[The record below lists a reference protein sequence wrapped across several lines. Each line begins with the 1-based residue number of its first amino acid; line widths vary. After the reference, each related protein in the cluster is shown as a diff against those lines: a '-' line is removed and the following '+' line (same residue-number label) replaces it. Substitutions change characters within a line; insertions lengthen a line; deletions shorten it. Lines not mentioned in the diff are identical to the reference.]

1 MRRVIPNRW
10 CRRLRVAWRNTPL
23 ARQAFFAFYGS
34 MVLITGATFV
44 LYIQDTRHSVV
55 EMERATMRSMFPVIE
70 RVLMDSMMRENHDP
84 IRKLF
89 TAHSNHNGSEGMF
102 LLDPEKNAIDIRDLG
117 RSLRPRH
124 TEAPPVDEDKN
135 ILMDFRI
142 INREGCVRCHGP
154 NTDTLGYIRL
164 VSPKR
169 DRQAVA
175 EANLKSRLMILFS
188 SFIAVGLITLLIVRR
203 VIDEPLGRIVEAM
216 DRVAHGTLS
225 ARVETPPSGELRS
238 IARGF
243 NSMVRRL
250 ERDRREILD
259 LHRRQV
265 THMERLASL
274 GELSAHLAHEVRN
287 PLTGIGSTIQ
297 ILLAE
302 APGGSPRREILGKVL
317 TQLNRMEQT
326 MGNFLRFARMPEAV
340 VRPFEL
346 HEPLSRVMDL
356 VESRLRAQKI
366 KLERDIPKD
375 LPCLRGDPGQI
386 EQVLLNLCI
395 NAAHAMPS
403 GGTLTIDAHAEE
415 AGAILIEVSD
425 TGKGISSADL
435 EHVFRPFFTT
445 KENGSGLGL
454 PLSRQIVM
462 AHDGEMWIESVPD
475 RGTSIFM
482 RLPTAERPKLVEV

>member
-1 MRRVIPNRW
+1 M
-10 CRRLRVAWRNTPL
+10 
-23 ARQAFFAFYGS
+23 
-34 MVLITGATFV
+34 
-44 LYIQDTRHSVV
+44 
-55 EMERATMRSMFPVIE
+55 
-70 RVLMDSMMRENHDP
+70 
-84 IRKLF
+84 
-89 TAHSNHNGSEGMF
+89 
-102 LLDPEKNAIDIRDLG
+102 
-117 RSLRPRH
+117 
-124 TEAPPVDEDKN
+124 
-135 ILMDFRI
+135 
-142 INREGCVRCHGP
+142 
-154 NTDTLGYIRL
+154 
-164 VSPKR
+164 
-169 DRQAVA
+169 
-175 EANLKSRLMILFS
+175 
-188 SFIAVGLITLLIVRR
+188 
-203 VIDEPLGRIVEAM
+203 
-216 DRVAHGTLS
+216 
-225 ARVETPPSGELRS
+225 
-238 IARGF
+238 
-243 NSMVRRL
+243 
-250 ERDRREILD
+250 
-259 LHRRQV
+259 
-265 THMERLASL
+265 
-274 GELSAHLAHEVRN
+274 
-287 PLTGIGSTIQ
+287 TGIGSTIQ